1 MCQAWSLLAWCPWN
15 PQIPFGNKNIGW
27 LHETTWDGCPPQTC
41 LDAEWS
47 PKSPLIHTSKPW
59 PQWSPFFRYYF
70 HWLALFDETWQTSWP
85 WHYWPLWLPKNY
97 HPSLGFISFTLPM
110 HKADWFFKG
119 STIMLEQHASLLD
132 PLPVFQRYLTSCN
145 QLFGP
150 LPELWLKS
158 DSCVPMRS
166 WFISK
171 LKKLFPEED
180 VSGHSLWS
188 GGATAL
194 ALASVLLNQFQLISH
209 WSSEAFLFYI
219 HQNPTLLQS
228 SITGQPA
235 FKALNTSSQSLWP
248 PFPHPSIHWYHG
260 VVTHCIL
267 PEPPAA

>member
-1 MCQAWSLLAWCPWN
+1 MIS
-15 PQIPFGNKNIGW
+15 
-27 LHETTWDGCPPQTC
+27 
-41 LDAEWS
+41 
-47 PKSPLIHTSKPW
+47 
-59 PQWSPFFRYYF
+59 FFSYYF

-85 WHYWPLWLPKNY
+85 WCYWPLWLPKNY

-188 GGATAL
+188 GGTTAL
-194 ALASVLLNQFQLISH
+194 ALAGVLLNRIQLISH
-209 WSSEAFLFYI
+209 WPSKAFYSTYTKI
-219 HQNPTLLQS
+219 PYY
-228 SITGQPA
+228 
-235 FKALNTSSQSLWP
+235 KAQSLDNLLSRPWIL
-248 PFPHPSIHWYHG
+248 HLNHSDHHSPSFCPLIPCCCYTPYSTRATCHLKYYLAPWAIFH
-260 VVTHCIL
+260 
-267 PEPPAA
+267 